1 MGTFRHRRLF
11 LLGAAA
17 VALGAGLALPGGAAA
32 NAAPAGKAMPA
43 GSSASGP
50 LAPAVDGAAGGGPV
64 IVLLKSQY
72 TGLNLRT
79 QAAARAADA
88 HAAQAPLTADI
99 TAHGGTNVTRLVAPD
114 AIAAKLP
121 AAEVRSLQAD
131 PAVAEIV
138 PDVQMTIVG
147 GASASGLTS
156 AGPAAARAASTA
168 STAKTANASKTASG
182 TTTGQHST
190 CPFNPAGMSRPLQ
203 EPEADTDIHASTD
216 NPHAPDMGNS
226 IATGQGVI
234 VANDGMNE
242 LAGNPN
248 FTRPDGSHVVIDAPD
263 YTANASNDEDYGDAS
278 SIAAQGTVDYQY
290 QGALPYSDVPA
301 GCGFYI
307 KGDAPGASLV
317 DLSEVDTPI
326 LMLSQVI
333 AGIDNAVSTVHA
345 DVISESFGTSALP
358 TSSFGKLLA
367 QANEA
372 AVAAGVTVV
381 ESSGDSGSSGTMIA
395 AADDPA
401 VIAAG
406 AVDNFRLV
414 AMAHDYPSYV
424 SNNMAALSSGGTA
437 PTGKVVDLV
446 APGYFGGE
454 AACADGSGGCPPD
467 YPTESMRG
475 TSESA
480 PLIAGA
486 AADVIQAYR
495 ATHQGA
501 SPTPAMVKDILTSTA
516 TDLGNPVDQQG
527 AGLLNVYAAVKAA
540 QQMAGTT
547 DRQGPGDAPGLVTT
561 PGQADVT
568 GGPRSVRDEDVSL
581 YNTGTAATTVTGD
594 YRWAGPERQLGPVV
608 TEQVSA
614 PPAGTPVPPEGARA
628 APSIS
633 FTVPRGLDRLDADM
647 IWPDATNGNI
657 ICFALFDPRGRLEQL
672 SYDDGQPGKN
682 GAVGSVPDIQDAQ
695 VTDPEP
701 GTWTA
706 KILWSGTDQD
716 LALPPATPG
725 TYTGPMSFKVS
736 GQDFETTPAT
746 RPVTIPAHASVTV
759 PLRVTFP
766 AAPGDHPESVQF
778 TASDGARTSLPVAR
792 RTLIPSSGGPF
803 STLVTGTVGRMI
815 GQQTTYEMNVP
826 AGRGALDV
834 TFRTAD
840 ASPDNKYTFYLVD
853 PSGNVAAT
861 ATSPQTVN
869 GTPTGTAS
877 LSAASPA
884 AGTWQI
890 QVVLNLTVSG
900 KEFTQTVYGDVQDP

>member
-1 MGTFRHRRLF
+1 MGKSRRHR
-11 LLGAAA
+11 LLLLPTAA
-17 VALGAGLALPGGAAA
+17 VALAAGLTLPGTASAAS
-32 NAAPAGKAMPA
+32 AA
-43 GSSASGP
+43 SARSGP
-50 LAPAVDGAAGGGPV
+50 SAPAVDGAAGGGPV
-64 IVLLKSQY
+64 IVVLKNQFN
-72 TGLNLRT
+72 GLDLRT
-79 QAAARAADA
+79 QASTRAADA

-99 TAHGGTNVTRLVAPD
+99 TAHGGTNITRLLAPD

-121 AAEVRSLQAD
+121 AAEVSRLQAD
-131 PAVAEIV
+131 PSVAEII
-138 PDVQMTIVG
+138 PDVPVTILG
-147 GASASGLTS
+147 DSTAQTGATPAKTGHVPS
-156 AGPAAARAASTA
+156 AAAGADSAQ
-168 STAKTANASKTASG
+168 K
-182 TTTGQHST
+182 
-190 CPFNPAGMSRPLQ
+190 CPFNPAGTAKPLQ

-216 NPHAPDMGNS
+216 DPHARDMGND

-263 YTANASNDEDYGDAS
+263 YTADHSNDEDYGDAS
-278 SIAAQGTVDYQY
+278 SIAAQGTVTYQY
-290 QGALPYSDVPA
+290 KGALPYSDVPA
-301 GCGFYI
+301 GCGFDI
-307 KGDAPGASLV
+307 KGDAPGVSLV
-317 DLSEVDTPI
+317 DLSQVDTPV
-326 LMLSQVI
+326 LMLSQVV
-333 AGIDNAVSTVHA
+333 AGIDHAVATVHA
-345 DVISESFGTSALP
+345 DVISESFGSSALP
-358 TSSFGKLLA
+358 TSSSGKLLA
-367 QANEA
+367 QADEA

-414 AMAHDYPSYV
+414 ALAHDYTGYV

-495 ATHQGA
+495 ATHGGD
-501 SPTPAMVKDILTSTA
+501 SPTPALIKEILTSTA
-516 TDLGNPVDQQG
+516 TDLGNPADQQG

-540 QQMAGTT
+540 QQLPGTT
-547 DRQGPGDAPGLVTT
+547 DTTGPGDSPALIST
-561 PGQADVT
+561 PSQLDLTSQAQPFST
-568 GGPRSVRDEDVSL
+568 ANVSL
-581 YNTGTAATTVTGD
+581 YNTSAAATTVTGD
-594 YRWAGPERQLGPVV
+594 YRWLGPERQLGKTV

-614 PPAGTPVPPEGARA
+614 PPAGTPIPPEGAGA
-628 APSIS
+628 APSVT
-633 FTVPRGLDRLDADM
+633 FTVPPGLDRLDADM
-647 IWPDATNGNI
+647 IWPDSTNDNI

-672 SYDDGQPGKN
+672 SYDDGSAGAN
-682 GAVGSVPDIQDAQ
+682 GANGSVPDIQDAQ

-701 GTWTA
+701 GRWTA
-706 KILWSGTDQD
+706 KILWSGKDVD

-725 TYTGPMSFKVS
+725 TYTGPVSFKVS
-736 GQDFETTPAT
+736 GQDFESAPAT
-746 RPVTIPAHASVTV
+746 RPVTIPAHTSATI
-759 PLRVTFP
+759 PLRVAFP
-766 AAPGDHPESVQF
+766 SAPGDHPESVQF
-778 TASDGARTSLPVAR
+778 TATDGARVSVPVAR
-792 RTLIPSSGGPF
+792 RTLIPADGGTF
-803 STLVTGTVGRMI
+803 ATLITGTVGRMI
-815 GQQTTYEMNVP
+815 GQQSTYEMDVP
-826 AGRGALDV
+826 AGRSALNV
-834 TFRTAD
+834 TFRTQD

-869 GTPTGTAS
+869 GVATGSAS
-877 LSAASPA
+877 LSAADPA

-900 KEFTQTVYGDVQDP
+900 KEFLQTVNGDVQDP